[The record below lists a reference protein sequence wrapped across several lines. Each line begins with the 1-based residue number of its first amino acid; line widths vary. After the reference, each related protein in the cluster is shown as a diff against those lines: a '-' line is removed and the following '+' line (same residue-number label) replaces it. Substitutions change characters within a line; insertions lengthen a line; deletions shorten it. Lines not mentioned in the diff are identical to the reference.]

1 MVQNIFFELS
11 IVVAAAT
18 LVSIF
23 MKIIKQPLIIGYII
37 TGIVLGPFALN
48 LVQPSDT
55 LVTFSEIGIAF
66 LLFIVGLNLNFKTLK
81 DVGVIAL
88 ITGIA
93 QVAITFVAVYF
104 ISKFL
109 GFSGISSLYI
119 SGALTFSSTIIVV
132 KLLLDKHDMDTL
144 YGKIAVGLLLVQD
157 FIHRRLACRAFQAWR
172 FQPSSKWLSPSRL

>member
-1 MVQNIFFELS
+1 M
-11 IVVAAAT
+11 
-18 LVSIF
+18 
-23 MKIIKQPLIIGYII
+23 
-37 TGIVLGPFALN
+37 
-48 LVQPSDT
+48 PSDT

-104 ISKFL
+104 ISKSL

-132 KLLLDKHDMDTL
+132 KLLLDKHDLDTL

-157 FIHRRLACRAFQAWR
+157 FIVIVLLLF
-172 FQPSSKWLSPSRL
+172 LSPSAGMQSFSGLAFSTIIKISFSLF